1 MSYFEEVINLRK
13 GDQYVITPG
22 RIHWATS
29 QDEALVELYSVP
41 GWTKEDH
48 IVVATSPPQIR
59 F

>member
-48 IVVATSPPQIR
+48 IVVAN
-59 F
+59 